1 MSGLRVIFMGTPEF
15 ACPTLQKLIDRGEQL
30 VAVVTQPDRPK
41 GRGQRLMPPP
51 VKELASRHA
60 IPVYQPVKV
69 RDPDVIAT
77 LRGLAPDVIVVVA
90 FGQILPKALL
100 DIPPLGC
107 INVHASLLPR
117 YRGAAPLNWC
127 LIDGETETGVTTML
141 MDVGLDTGPMLL
153 KQSTPIGEDEDIVSL
168 HDRMSVMGA
177 ELLSETLDRLTAGTI
192 VPQEQDGSQSCY
204 ASMLKK
210 EDGRID
216 WNRDAR
222 SIHNQ
227 VRGLAVWPGVYT
239 YIDDLVLKVYR
250 TRTADG
256 SGLPGTVL
264 RADKRGIEVACLK
277 GSLIIEELQ
286 LAGKKRLDAASFLA
300 GYALTAGTVF
310 TGNTK
315 EGAEA

>member
-1 MSGLRVIFMGTPEF
+1 VSGLRVIFMGTPEF
-15 ACPTLQKLIDRGEQL
+15 ACPTLQKLIDRGEQV

-51 VKELASRHA
+51 VKVLAARHA

-69 RDPDVIAT
+69 RDPDFIGL
-77 LRGLAPDVIVVVA
+77 LRQLNPDVIVVVA
-90 FGQILPKALL
+90 FGQILPKSLL

-127 LIDGETETGVTTML
+127 IINGENETGVTTML

-153 KQSTPIGEDEDIVSL
+153 KQSTHIDGNEDIVSL

-177 ELLSETLDRLTAGTI
+177 DLLSETLDGLAACTI
-192 VPQEQDGSQSCY
+192 VPQEQDSTLSCY

-222 SIHNQ
+222 CIHNQ
-227 VRGLAVWPGVYT
+227 VRGLAVWPVAYT
-239 YIDDLVLKVYR
+239 ILDGQVLKVYR
-250 TRTADG
+250 SRTAEG
-256 SGLPGTVL
+256 SGLPGIVL
-264 RADKRGIEVACLK
+264 RAGKHGLEVACLK
-277 GSLIIEELQ
+277 GSLVIEEMQ

-300 GYALTAGTVF
+300 GYAIPAGILLS
-310 TGNTK
+310 GDHDG
-315 EGAEA
+315 GAQS